1 MARILAAYGTA
12 YGHTEKVVRRMAQVW
27 TAGGHVVTV
36 YRATAL
42 PFDEAPGAYDGCLL
56 AASIIY
62 GRHQVS
68 VRDVARRWAAVLNG
82 MPSAFVSVCGALG
95 GTSAAGPRRAAEY
108 VENFV
113 HETGW
118 HPQRVSSVAGA
129 LAYPQYGFITRW
141 LMRLISKRTG
151 RPTDTTRAYE
161 FTDWNAVDAFAGQFA
176 AGLQRDAVS
185 AAEAARGAR

>member
-1 MARILAAYGTA
+1 MA
-12 YGHTEKVVRRMAQVW
+12 HVW
-27 TAGGHVVTV
+27 TAGGHEVTV

-42 PFDEAPGAYDGCLL
+42 PFEEDPGPYDGSLM

-68 VRDVARRWAAVLNG
+68 VREVARRWAARLNA

-95 GTSAAGPRRAAEY
+95 GTSPDGPRHAAEY

-118 HPQRVSSVAGA
+118 HPQRVISVAGA
-129 LAYPQYGFITRW
+129 LAYTRYGFITRW
-141 LMRLISKRTG
+141 LMRWISKRIG
-151 RPTDTTRAYE
+151 RPTDTTCDYD
-161 FTDWNAVDAFAGQFA
+161 FTDWGAVDAFAEQFA
-176 AGLQRDAVS
+176 AALRRDAVS
-185 AAEAARGAR
+185 LAERA